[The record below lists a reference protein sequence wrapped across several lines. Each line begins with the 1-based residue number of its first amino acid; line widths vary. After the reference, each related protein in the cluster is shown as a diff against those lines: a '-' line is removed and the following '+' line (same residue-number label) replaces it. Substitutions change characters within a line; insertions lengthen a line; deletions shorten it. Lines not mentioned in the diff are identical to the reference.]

1 MRRRARHGSC
11 WREWAPKH
19 RSLLLPA
26 FAQIGYA
33 VPIQWWL
40 VFLPQWIGHAGHA
53 ALVVFVLSSVV
64 SRRQQDRGWWAVLAG
79 TGPCCA
85 SSSSPCAVCASWTW
99 SSSCAL
105 LHVAVALHTPLTR
118 QSVVLLT
125 VQDKL
130 VRQQLGPAPPATASP
145 GMILQ
150 YNTMFS
156 ERKRSL
162 FIDNVNG
169 LIESAAALL
178 VKVRADGRPVV
189 CLRPAAAPPCSMHTW
204 DGHAGSWLVPGVLQA
219 LSTQPG
225 LRSDNA
231 QACAVADVLR
241 APSATCVLP

>member
-1 MRRRARHGSC
+1 
-11 WREWAPKH
+11 
-19 RSLLLPA
+19 
-26 FAQIGYA
+26 
-33 VPIQWWL
+33 

-64 SRRQQDRGWWAVLAG
+64 SRQQQNWGEGCAGWRSFKLCLLQRIMSSVSIMGLVKQLHSVACCVLTA
-79 TGPCCA
+79 
-85 SSSSPCAVCASWTW
+85 
-99 SSSCAL
+99 
-105 LHVAVALHTPLTR
+105 ALHAPLTLPTCHP
-118 QSVVLLT
+118 VLT

-178 VKVRADGRPVV
+178 VKVRADS
-189 CLRPAAAPPCSMHTW
+189 AA
-204 DGHAGSWLVPGVLQA
+204 
-219 LSTQPG
+219 
-225 LRSDNA
+225 R
-231 QACAVADVLR
+231 
-241 APSATCVLP
+241 